1 MATVQLLN
9 SPSQCVDDALEGLL
23 ATQPG
28 LAWLRGHRV
37 IVRRDLAR
45 WRAGCAHPHRFSV
58 VSGGGS
64 GHEPAH
70 AGLVGPGL
78 LTAAVCGDV
87 FASPPVSAILATLR
101 AVAAPAGV
109 LLIVMNYTG
118 DRLNFGL
125 AAERARAEGVPV
137 EMVVVGEDS
146 ALTGRDRSAGRR
158 GLAGTI
164 FIEKLAGACAEEGRR
179 PLAEVAALLR
189 AVVHQVA
196 TISVSL
202 SACVKPGVG
211 PSFDLP
217 SGSMEIGVG
226 IHGEAGVG
234 RVPAVTA
241 DRAVAMM
248 LDHLTSAESPVSLRL
263 SGKVALLVNSL
274 GGLSDVEL
282 RVVTTAAV
290 TELRRRGVEVVRCR
304 AGRLITS
311 LAMSGVSL
319 TVLNVCDPELGDSVP
334 PVTAEQLLEW
344 LDASASA
351 PGWRYSAAPR
361 DFHHLPRVVFPRAP
375 QSTEGDGGSAQ
386 DDCVAR
392 RLSRCVEFAARA
404 LLACSGQMERLESGG
419 GDSSDSSALYGG
431 QMAALCR
438 SVLDALPD
446 LPLSRPSD
454 LLSSLS
460 ELCERSAGLPG
471 EEYSLA
477 LAAAAA
483 AISETPDDWVGA
495 LRRGTEALRNW
506 SPVPPGQRWTLDALQ
521 PALDAAERTG
531 TAEAAAEAAQL
542 AAEQTAART
551 ASGRPAPAA
560 HAVGVWVRAV
570 AEALKLH

>member
-1 MATVQLLN
+1 
-9 SPSQCVDDALEGLL
+9 
-23 ATQPG
+23 
-28 LAWLRGHRV
+28 
-37 IVRRDLAR
+37 
-45 WRAGCAHPHRFSV
+45 
-58 VSGGGS
+58 
-64 GHEPAH
+64 
-70 AGLVGPGL
+70 
-78 LTAAVCGDV
+78 
-87 FASPPVSAILATLR
+87 
-101 AVAAPAGV
+101 
-109 LLIVMNYTG
+109 MNYTG

-202 SACVKPGVG
+202 SACVKPGGG

-248 LDHLTSAESPVSLRL
+248 LDHLSNPESPVSLRL

-282 RVVTTAAV
+282 RVVTAAAV
-290 TELRRRGVEVVRCR
+290 TELRRRGAEVVRCR

-319 TVLNVCDPELGDSVP
+319 TVLNVCDPELEDGTA

-375 QSTEGDGGSAQ
+375 QSTEVDSGSAQ

-495 LRRGTEALRNW
+495 LRRGTEALRSW
-506 SPVPPGQRWTLDALQ
+506 SPAPPGQRWTLEALE